1 MYLVVRNYKNLKGN
15 QQEISSKINSSFIP
29 AVSKIKGFVDYYC
42 VFSGDNS
49 LTSVSVFQ
57 DQKGAN
63 ESVKLAAEWVVKN
76 LPGAFPEKPQILA
89 GDVFTQGQQLRK
101 AA

>member
-1 MYLVVRNYKNLKGN
+1 MYLVVRNYKNLKGS

-29 AVSKIKGFVDYYC
+29 AVKKIKGFVDYYC
-42 VFSGDNS
+42 VFSGDNA

-57 DQKGAN
+57 DDKGAN
-63 ESVKLAAEWVVKN
+63 ESVKLAADWVVKN
-76 LPGAFPEKPQILA
+76 LPGVFTEKPQIFS
-89 GDVFTQGQQLRK
+89 GEVFNRGQEYRS